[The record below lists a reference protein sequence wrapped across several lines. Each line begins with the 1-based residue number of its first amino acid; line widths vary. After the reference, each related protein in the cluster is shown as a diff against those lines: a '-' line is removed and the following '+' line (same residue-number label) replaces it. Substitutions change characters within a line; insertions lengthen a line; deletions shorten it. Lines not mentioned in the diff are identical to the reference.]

1 MNYSQCLEYLLRL
14 GNEVLTMKFGLETT
28 RRLLRDL
35 SDPHLEFPSVLI
47 AGTNGKGSVARFLDS
62 ICRAAGLRTGLY
74 TSPHLIRIEE
84 RIVVDGLEITPE
96 SFAGQFTSVVDTVRH
111 LEQDPHPTFFE
122 MVTVTAFTAFSEA
135 DIDIAIL
142 EVGMGGRLDS
152 TNVVDPILSVI
163 TPISHDHQ
171 QYLGNSLTEI
181 AREKAGILRP
191 AHKALS
197 APQSEEVWAA
207 LETEAS
213 KAEAELQMIDLSD
226 IPRQT
231 GPNGCYSF
239 DFEGN
244 SYQLS
249 ARGDFQVENA
259 CLALEAANI
268 LRPYLPVDFP
278 ACLEAVQT
286 TEPKAVLQHV
296 GSNPLTLLDGGH
308 NTQAAASLARFVRDH
323 TPRQRT
329 LVLGMMKDKQIASV
343 VHELEPEF
351 DRIHLTRVD
360 SPRAA
365 ALEELKSLCPAG
377 VPFEDPWEAY
387 TSAVDSS
394 STVVVAGSIYL
405 AGAILQKLEETAIP
419 PSYNQIP

>member
-1 MNYSQCLEYLLRL
+1 MNYSQCLESLYRL

-35 SDPHLEFPSVLI
+35 GDPHLDFPSVLI

-84 RIVVDGLEITPE
+84 RMVVDGLEITPKC
-96 SFAGQFTSVVDTVRH
+96 FAGHFSSVLETVRH
-111 LEQDPHPTFFE
+111 LKQDPHPTFFE
-122 MVTVTAFTAFSEA
+122 MITVTAFTAFSEA
-135 DIDIAIL
+135 DVDIAIL

-181 AREKAGILRP
+181 AREKAGILRTAP
-191 AHKALS
+191 KALS
-197 APQSEEVWAA
+197 APQNKEVWAT
-207 LETEAS
+207 LESEAS
-213 KAEAELQMIDLSD
+213 KAEAELQMIDLSGVT
-226 IPRQT
+226 RQSDL
-231 GPNGCYSF
+231 NGCYSF
-239 DFEGN
+239 DFKGHT
-244 SYQLS
+244 YQLS
-249 ARGDFQVENA
+249 ARGEFQVDNA
-259 CLALEAANI
+259 CLALEAARV
-268 LRPYLPVDFP
+268 LRLYLPIGSP
-278 ACLEAVQT
+278 AFLEAVET
-286 TEPKAVLQHV
+286 TEPKAVLQRV

-308 NTQAAASLARFVRDH
+308 NTQAASSLARFVRDH
-323 TPRQRT
+323 TPRRRT
-329 LVLGMMKDKQIASV
+329 LVLGMMKDKEVASV
-343 VHELEPEF
+343 VRELEPEF

-365 ALEELKSLCPAG
+365 ALEELHSLCPAG

-387 TSAVDSS
+387 TSALDSS

-405 AGAILQKLEETAIP
+405 VGALLQKLEKTALS
-419 PSYNQIP
+419 PS